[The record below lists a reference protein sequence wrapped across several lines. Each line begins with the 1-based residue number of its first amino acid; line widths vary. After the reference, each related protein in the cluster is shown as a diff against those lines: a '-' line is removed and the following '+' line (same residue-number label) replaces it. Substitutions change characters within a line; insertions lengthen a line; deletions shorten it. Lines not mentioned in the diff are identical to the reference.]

1 VPIII
6 LSARGDEPDRLLG
19 LTMGADD
26 YITKPFSP
34 RELVLRV
41 KNILRRSQMTAA
53 PAKAIAAE
61 TLYFEGLT
69 IYPEQRRVADF
80 TKDIELTAKEFD
92 VLYLLACHPNQ
103 VFSRNQ
109 LLNKVWDIDF
119 EGDTTTVT
127 VHIRRLREKIEAN
140 PSEPHFIKT
149 VWGIGYKFAEKVHS

>member
-1 VPIII
+1 MSV
-6 LSARGDEPDRLLG
+6 
-19 LTMGADD
+19 
-26 YITKPFSP
+26 
-34 RELVLRV
+34 
-41 KNILRRSQMTAA
+41 A
-53 PAKAIAAE
+53 PVKAITAE
-61 TLYFEGLT
+61 ALLFEGIT
-69 IYPEQRRVADF
+69 IYPQQRRVSVL
-80 TKDIELTAKEFD
+80 TKDIELTVKEFD

-149 VWGIGYKFAEKVHS
+149 VWGIGYKFTEKVLA